1 LEDRPVKLLI
11 AASLLAVA
19 AAPALAAQNPPAP
32 AKSRRD
38 PNEVICKLQ
47 STTAGI
53 PQRVCVTRAE
63 WEKASSRTRQELMVT
78 QRTFCGGGASC

>member
-1 LEDRPVKLLI
+1 MKLLI
-11 AASLLAVA
+11 AAASLFAMA
-19 AAPALAAQNPPAP
+19 AAPALAAESAQAP
-32 AKSRRD
+32 VKSKRD
-38 PNEVICKLQ
+38 PNEVICKVQ

-63 WEKASSRTRQELMVT
+63 WEKASSRTRQELMLT